1 VALKLV
7 PESKTF
13 IDLLKTEDEDCDT
26 LKQKMQILVSLL
38 VPFLEDIHCILVSFD
53 FFSQIILSIGHEI
66 NSYIL
71 VLTLRI
77 FCFAEIV

>member
-1 VALKLV
+1 MHKILDSIFMQVALKLV

-38 VPFLEDIHCILVSFD
+38 VPFLEDIHCILVS
-53 FFSQIILSIGHEI
+53 SILLPNNIINWS
-66 NSYIL
+66 S
-71 VLTLRI
+71 
-77 FCFAEIV
+77 

>member
-13 IDLLKTEDEDCDT
+13 IDLLKTEDEDRDM

-38 VPFLEDIHCILVSFD
+38 VPFLEDIHCILVSFI
-53 FFSQIILSIGHEI
+53 SS
-66 NSYIL
+66 S
-71 VLTLRI
+71 
-77 FCFAEIV
+77 

>member
-38 VPFLEDIHCILVSFD
+38 VPFLEDIHCILVS
-53 FFSQIILSIGHEI
+53 SILLPNNIINWS
-66 NSYIL
+66 S
-71 VLTLRI
+71 
-77 FCFAEIV
+77 

>member
-13 IDLLKTEDEDCDT
+13 IDLLKTEDEDHDM

-38 VPFLEDIHCILVSFD
+38 VPFLEDIHCILVS
-53 FFSQIILSIGHEI
+53 LNI
-66 NSYIL
+66 NWS
-71 VLTLRI
+71 
-77 FCFAEIV
+77 